1 MLPADDAK
9 KEEARRLAEKKRDA
23 YFAELEKESSTAKGK
38 RSKKGAAKDPA
49 AKPAAKPLA
58 GTKMAFPVGLKK
70 TSTIAMK
77 GVAAPVA
84 VEKKGTGATVAGD
97 LTTITGIPPPPEE
110 DPPED
115 DDEDG
120 GTDTYVRFTVPS
132 GCGGEDGATH
142 VRVQVPAGPAGGA
155 GPVVEVELPRGSGD
169 GDAVEAVIPA
179 WAASDVPPPPP
190 PRTMGNAGVSEGVA
204 PPPPPRG
211 VPPPPPVMA
220 GGGYPPPP
228 MMGTGMTG
236 MGPTGGRPGPPHPR
250 MGVGTGA
257 PPMMPMGGV
266 MPMGAKPPPPPPP
279 GRTGTPPV
287 SGVPPPPPPPQ
298 V

>member
-1 MLPADDAK
+1 MSVARVVVKMPVPILKKNFWLLVRTLPR
-9 KEEARRLAEKKRDA
+9 EAALELQKRDPSQLRA
-23 YFAELEKESSTAKGK
+23 MEWFVYFHTPPNDAAF
-38 RSKKGAAKDPA
+38 SK
-49 AKPAAKPLA
+49 L
-58 GTKMAFPVGLKK
+58 
-70 TSTIAMK
+70 
-77 GVAAPVA
+77 
-84 VEKKGTGATVAGD
+84 
-97 LTTITGIPPPPEE
+97 
-110 DPPED
+110 
-115 DDEDG
+115 DEDG

-155 GPVVEVELPRGSGD
+155 GPVVEVELPQGAGD
-169 GDAVEAVIPA
+169 GDAVEAVIPV